1 MAQKSVDKGKR
12 TAKDEDPHR
21 KKIDVAPNKFDVAP
35 KPLGRFLLISR
46 HKLLLGGS
54 KVQRELVS

>member
-21 KKIDVAPNKFDVAP
+21 KKIDVAPKR
-35 KPLGRFLLISR
+35 LGRFLLISR